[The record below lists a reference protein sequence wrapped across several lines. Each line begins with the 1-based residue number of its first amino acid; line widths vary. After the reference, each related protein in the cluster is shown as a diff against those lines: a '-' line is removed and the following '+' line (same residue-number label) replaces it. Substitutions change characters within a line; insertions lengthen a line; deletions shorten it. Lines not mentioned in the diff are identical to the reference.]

1 MKNLIRY
8 SYISMLLI
16 TGMLLQ
22 RCDDFLE
29 RNPLSKQTNEDLG
42 NTPGSTGFTTAD
54 QAEAV
59 LSGCYGDF
67 RNEYFQLDY
76 YVNGDAQSDNAYAG
90 ADNPNNFQIDEYA
103 IESVNNNVL
112 RDWRYLYGTISKT
125 NTVLDHIDEV
135 TDAALT
141 ETRRAEIKGEA
152 AFIRAFMYF
161 ELVRQFGDVPLL
173 IHEITEWDVNDL
185 EKIYVS
191 RAPQADVYQQIIQD
205 LEVAV
210 ANTKASSTNKNVVT
224 KSAAHFL
231 FARVYATI
239 EPHDWSKVN
248 EHADAVLAA
257 GYELLPE
264 FDQLWDGT
272 HENSSEAIFEITY
285 DGWDAGTGNWG
296 AGMFYGI
303 DWKKFNTPTN
313 DLVAAFDAEG
323 DEIRKNAS
331 IRFAD
336 VTGKWSDRYWPL
348 TNFPYSY
355 KYRNTNGTQNA
366 ILFRLADIML
376 LKAEALTDAGDLEG
390 AADLVNEI
398 RARVDLDAITPTTD
412 ASMIQT
418 IAKERRLELVFE
430 GQRWYDL
437 KRTAKAIEV
446 MNAFRDGNGNSLGY
460 QLTEDR
466 LFWPI
471 PQNERDKNEKLT
483 QNDGY

>member
-1 MKNLIRY
+1 MRKAKTYN
-8 SYISMLLI
+8 YIGALLLV
-16 TGMLLQ
+16 GALLLG
-22 RCDDFLE
+22 CDDFLD
-29 RNPLSKQTNEDLG
+29 RDPLSKLTNEDLG
-42 NTPGSTGFTTAD
+42 NDGKSTGFTTAS
-54 QAEAV
+54 QAEAI
-59 LSGCYGDF
+59 LAGCYGDF

-76 YVNGDAQSDNAYAG
+76 YVNGDAQADNAYAG

-112 RDWRYLYGTISKT
+112 RDWRYLYSTIAKA
-125 NTVLDHIDEV
+125 NTVLDHIDSV

-152 AFIRAFMYF
+152 AFVRAYMYF
-161 ELVRQFGDVPLL
+161 ELVRQYGDIPLL
-173 IHEITEWDVNDL
+173 VHEITEWDVDD
-185 EKIYVS
+185 ESKIYLS
-191 RAPQADVYQQIIQD
+191 RTPQAEIYQQIIKD
-205 LEVAV
+205 LELAV
-210 ANTKASSTNKNVVT
+210 ANTRATTANKNVAT
-224 KSAAHFL
+224 KSTAHFL
-231 FARVYATI
+231 LAKVYATV
-239 EPHDWSKVN
+239 EPHDWAKVN

-355 KYRNTNGTQNA
+355 KYRNTNGTQNY

-412 ASMIQT
+412 ANMVQA

-437 KRTAKAIEV
+437 KRTGKAIEV
-446 MNAFRDGNGNSLGY
+446 MNALRDGNGNSLGY

-466 LFWPI
+466 LLWPI
-471 PQNERDKNEKLT
+471 PQNERDKNEKLI